1 MDEAPRQGRSSYGPS
16 SYRAQGALLL
26 TLFAEPEPLYRSA
39 MAPMKLFRDNGLGG
53 ERSFDKL
60 EDSGQR
66 PLSSAVR
73 RGDWALDSLLESPFM
88 LRNFRKAFQGNQT
101 PTAILMMLTLVGMV
115 AYLAPSGNPEAR
127 DNVVARA
134 YGREILKGEWDLN
147 TLYVQRS
154 LGEKAR
160 TDEGLAYAQSTA
172 LRMLIDKAIKEEQAD
187 RHHVVVTDQEVRE
200 DLLSTLKRY
209 EFFKNPDGTLRP
221 LAEIDRILQSSQ
233 TSLKEFE
240 KQAKERLIQ
249 QKLNTQL
256 SSEMPVD
263 EVWINAENRVRNEKI
278 SIEAVSLTAD
288 PSAVQDPGDAKL
300 ESYLKEFGPRFQQG
314 PRRVIQ
320 FISVDMASFGNT
332 LNPDDAALKAAYESK
347 KAEYSELKASHILFK
362 AKTGEEFSG
371 ATEKARKVREELVKG
386 ADFSKKAEALSEDP
400 SAKGNKGD
408 LGWFKSGQMV
418 KSFEDAANALKEGE
432 FSQPVRTNFGV
443 HIIRLDG
450 RRTKSFEDV
459 KESLRSELAQERFST
474 RAKEKLAQLRKRTGD
489 RGDMNAAAR
498 ALELQVKTS
507 KPLLNDPS
515 AQIEGIAYPGAIVN
529 EVFRLK
535 VGDISKVQNAGSN
548 FVVLKVLSELPSA
561 VPPLKEIRV
570 KVLDSW
576 KAAEAKR
583 LLLERSTAQ
592 LKSGDLKALGE
603 VKSIPDTTV
612 KTYPEATSPGI
623 RKELLGT
630 PVGQVS
636 TPVWGSDGKLWIGK
650 ITARTPAPEMKFEQR
665 RALVDELQKQL
676 VAKQLG
682 SEVQFMETEGNL
694 RPGFSS
700 LWGRVNGIWI
710 NPQVRS
716 AEQADLGE

>member
-1 MDEAPRQGRSSYGPS
+1 M
-16 SYRAQGALLL
+16 
-26 TLFAEPEPLYRSA
+26 
-39 MAPMKLFRDNGLGG
+39 
-53 ERSFDKL
+53 
-60 EDSGQR
+60 
-66 PLSSAVR
+66 
-73 RGDWALDSLLESPFM
+73 
-88 LRNFRKAFQGNQT
+88 
-101 PTAILMMLTLVGMV
+101 PTAIVMTLTLAGMV

-127 DNVVARA
+127 DNVVARV
-134 YGREILKGEWDLN
+134 YGHDILKGDWDLN

-172 LRMLIDKAIKEEQAD
+172 LKMLIDKAIKEEQAD
-187 RHHVVVTDQEVRE
+187 RHHVVVTDHEVRE
-200 DLLSTLKRY
+200 DLIATLKRY

-221 LAEIDRILQSSQ
+221 LPEIDRILEASQ

-240 KQAKERLIQ
+240 KQSKDRLIQ
-249 QKLNTQL
+249 QKLNSQL
-256 SSEMPVD
+256 SNEMPVD
-263 EVWINAENRVRNEKI
+263 EAWINMENRARNEKI
-278 SIEAVSLTAD
+278 SIEAVSLTPNPA
-288 PSAVQDPGDAKL
+288 AVKDPGDAKL
-300 ESYLKEFGPRFQQG
+300 ESYLQESGPRFQQG

-320 FISVDMASFGNT
+320 FVSVDMASFGNA

-362 AKTGEEFSG
+362 AKTDEEFTA
-371 ATEKARKVREELVKG
+371 ATEKAHKVREELVKG

-418 KSFEDAANALKEGE
+418 KSFEDAALALKEGE

-450 RRTKSFEDV
+450 RRTKTFEDV
-459 KESLRSELAQERFST
+459 KESLRSELAQERFSN

-507 KPLLNDPS
+507 KPFLNDPS
-515 AQIEGIAYPGAIVN
+515 AQIEGIPFAGMMVN

-535 VGDISKVQNAGSN
+535 VGTISKVQSAGNA
-548 FVVLKVLSELPSA
+548 FVVFKVLSELPSA

-583 LLLERSTAQ
+583 LLLENAAAQ
-592 LKSGDLKALGE
+592 LKGGDLKALGE
-603 VKSIPDTTV
+603 VKSIPETTV
-612 KTYPEATSPGI
+612 KTYPEAASIGI
-623 RKELLGT
+623 RKELLAT
-630 PVGQVS
+630 AAGQIS
-636 TPVWGSDGKLWIGK
+636 APVWGNDGKLWIGK
-650 ITARTPAPEMKFEQR
+650 ITGRTPAPEMNFQQR
-665 RALVDELQKQL
+665 RALLEELQKQL
-676 VAKQLG
+676 VAKQLDT
-682 SEVQFMETEGNL
+682 EVQFLETEGRL

-710 NPQVRS
+710 NPKITPT
-716 AEQADLGE
+716 EQADLGE

>member
-1 MDEAPRQGRSSYGPS
+1 
-16 SYRAQGALLL
+16 
-26 TLFAEPEPLYRSA
+26 
-39 MAPMKLFRDNGLGG
+39 
-53 ERSFDKL
+53 
-60 EDSGQR
+60 
-66 PLSSAVR
+66 
-73 RGDWALDSLLESPFM
+73 M

-101 PTAILMMLTLVGMV
+101 PTVILMTLTLAGMV
-115 AYLAPSGNPEAR
+115 AYLAPSGRPEAA
-127 DNVVARA
+127 DNVVARI
-134 YGREILKGEWDLN
+134 YGHEILKGDWDLS
-147 TLYVQRS
+147 TLYIQRS

-187 RHHVVVTDQEVRE
+187 RHHVLVTDQEVRE

-221 LAEIDRILQSSQ
+221 LAEIERTLQASQ
-233 TSLKEFE
+233 TSLREFE

-249 QKLNTQL
+249 QKLNAQVG
-256 SSEMPVD
+256 SEMPVD
-263 EVWINAENRVRNEKI
+263 EAWINAENRARNEKI
-278 SIEAVSLTAD
+278 SIEAVSLTPD
-288 PSAVQDPGDAKL
+288 PAAVQDPGDAKL
-300 ESYLKEFGPRFQQG
+300 ESYLKESGSRFQQG

-332 LNPDDAALKAAYESK
+332 LNPDDTALKAAYESK

-362 AKTGEEFSG
+362 AKTDEEFT
-371 ATEKARKVREELVKG
+371 AAIEKAQKLRGELVKG

-418 KSFEDAANALKEGE
+418 RPFQDAADALKEGE

-443 HIIRLDG
+443 HIIRLNG
-450 RRTKSFEDV
+450 RRTKTFEDV

-489 RGDMNAAAR
+489 RGDMSAAAR
-498 ALELQVKTS
+498 ALDLQVKTS
-507 KPLLNDPS
+507 KPLLNDS
-515 AQIEGIAYPGAIVN
+515 STQIEGITFAGVMVP
-529 EVFRLK
+529 EVFRIK
-535 VGDISKVQNAGSN
+535 VGDISKVQNVGST
-548 FVVLKVLSELPSA
+548 FVIFKVLSELPSD

-576 KAAEAKR
+576 KATEAKR
-583 LLLERSTAQ
+583 LLLEHAMAQ
-592 LKSGDLKALGE
+592 IKGGDLKALGE
-603 VKSIPDTTV
+603 VKSIPDITV
-612 KTYPEATSPGI
+612 KTYPEAASMGI
-623 RKELLGT
+623 RKELLAT
-630 PVGQVS
+630 AVGQIS
-636 TPVWGSDGKLWIGK
+636 APVWGTDGKLWIGK
-650 ITARTPAPEMKFEQR
+650 ITARTPAPEMNFQQR

-676 VAKQLG
+676 VAKQLDF
-682 SEVQFMETEGNL
+682 EVQFLEAEGKL

-710 NPQVRS
+710 NPKIGQM
-716 AEQADLGE
+716 EQADLGE